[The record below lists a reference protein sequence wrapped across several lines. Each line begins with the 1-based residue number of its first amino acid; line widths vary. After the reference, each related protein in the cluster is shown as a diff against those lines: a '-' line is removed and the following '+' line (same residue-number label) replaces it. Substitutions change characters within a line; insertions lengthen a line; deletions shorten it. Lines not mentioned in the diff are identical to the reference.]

1 MSNEDDKRDRQ
12 QSPASD
18 PFGHLI
24 PGPDP
29 RTPEERAEAQRKEN
43 ARRKGR
49 GRKDWWKKY
58 PPTDLR

>member
-1 MSNEDDKRDRQ
+1 MKGEDDQPVDFPY
-12 QSPASD
+12 PAWDSL
-18 PFGHLI
+18 GHLI

-43 ARRKGR
+43 ARRKGG